1 MELLP
6 EDFTVEEYDSLL
18 DEFRAFLERQYLIS
32 RGEFV
37 DYNNLEC
44 TPKVGNIIMQILKIC
59 LSRLELTLWR
69 TLTSA
74 TSTTPVRRPAS

>member
-6 EDFTVEEYDSLL
+6 EDFTAEEYASLL

-32 RGEFV
+32 RGDFV

-44 TPKVGNIIMQILKIC
+44 TPKVCSLNMNIFIPP
-59 LSRLELTLWR
+59 SRLEPTLWR

-74 TSTTPVRRPAS
+74 TSSTPATPTAS